1 MQNIRITKIFNFEMA
16 HALDGYDGLCRNIH
30 GHSYKLYVTL
40 FGQPSEDESSPKKGM
55 LMDFSD
61 LKKIV
66 QQTIIDRYDHALLL
80 NQDTDKEVIEALKQ
94 HYQKI
99 VVLNY
104 QPTSELLLIH
114 FAEILQNTLP
124 TSVKLYSLRLNETET
139 SYAEW
144 FAKDNVIVNE

>member
-1 MQNIRITKIFNFEMA
+1 MSNIRITKIFHFEMA

-30 GHSYKLYVTL
+30 GHSYKLHVTL
-40 FGQPSEDESSPKKGM
+40 SGRLSADTTSPKKGM

-61 LKKIV
+61 VKTMV
-66 QQTIIDRYDHALLL
+66 QETIINQYDHALLL
-80 NQDTDKEVIEALKQ
+80 NRQTDSEVIDVLKR

-99 VVLNY
+99 VTVDY

-114 FAEILQNTLP
+114 FAETLQDVLP
-124 TSVKLYSLRLNETET
+124 PNIKLYSLRLHETET

-144 FAKDNVIVNE
+144 FAEDN

>member
-16 HALDGYDGLCRNIH
+16 HALNGYDGLCRNIH

-40 FGQPSEDESSPKKGM
+40 SGLPSEDESSPKKGM

-80 NQDTDKEVIEALKQ
+80 NQDTDKEVVEVLKQ

-144 FAKDNVIVNE
+144 FAKDNV